1 MYTAPSYHGSFKFTV
16 NGLNHKM
23 LKIIREKHSGIKC
36 RKEIFGAGLLFIPA
50 CFSVIGFTF
59 LFFVIGLFLLYFF
72 DKTVYF

>member
-1 MYTAPSYHGSFKFTV
+1 
-16 NGLNHKM
+16 M